1 MPFFARVFLP
11 FLLFVYIGIETYL
24 RLQHTSLCGEVG
36 CALAGELLRFDHIY
50 LNYFGLAG
58 VLSLIITGYRSLKSS
73 VFETLFFILL
83 YSGIAF
89 ETTIIS
95 YQFIANPEPCLF
107 CLSVFSSLLVIAL
120 FSQIKHFAV
129 VLATVLFI
137 FLGLNTLTIPQNR
150 SFVTDPGLYL
160 IQSET
165 CGHCKKVKKYF
176 SEHHIEYTPISAKEI
191 NARGFLK
198 FVDISTIPVL
208 IINEASGITI
218 LKGDRKIIAY
228 FDAQNKEE
236 VLKDEGETAPVQS
249 TALGFSSD
257 FLGAGG
263 DAGCALTITD
273 TPSCTDDNATPI
285 PQH

>member
-1 MPFFARVFLP
+1 MRFFSRVFLP
-11 FLLFVYIGIETYL
+11 FLLFVYIATETYL

-58 VLSLIITGYRSLKSS
+58 VLSLIISGYLSLKSRW
-73 VFETLFFILL
+73 FETLFFTML
-83 YSGIAF
+83 YAGIAF
-89 ETTIIS
+89 ETTIIG

-120 FSQIKHFAV
+120 FSQMKYFAV
-129 VLATVLFI
+129 VLATVLSI

-150 SFVTDPGLYL
+150 SFVTAPGLYL

-165 CGHCKKVKKYF
+165 CSHCKKVKKYF
-176 SEHHIEYTPISAKEI
+176 AEHQIAYTPISAKEI

-208 IINEASGITI
+208 IIKESSSMTI
-218 LKGDRKIIAY
+218 LKGDRKIIAH
-228 FDAQNKEE
+228 FDAQRKEE
-236 VLKDEGETAPVQS
+236 VLKDVTESTLVQS
-249 TALGFSSD
+249 SALELSSD
-257 FLGAGG
+257 FLGTGG
-263 DAGCALTITD
+263 DAGCTLTITE
-273 TPSCTDDNATPI
+273 TPSCEETNATPI